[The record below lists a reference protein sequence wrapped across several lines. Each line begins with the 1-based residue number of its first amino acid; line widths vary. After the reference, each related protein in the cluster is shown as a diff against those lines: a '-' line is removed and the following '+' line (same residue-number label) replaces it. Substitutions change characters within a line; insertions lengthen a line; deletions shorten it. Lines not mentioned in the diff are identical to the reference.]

1 MIDHGG
7 AFALLVGA
15 QGDASA
21 QARFGVKWGKS
32 VTEEALVLDD
42 RVVAAETPLEFA
54 KPVALSGASMA
65 ALATTLALAAC
76 GDGGS
81 GGGATGGSPTP
92 TPSTPTP
99 TPIGAAAASRFLG
112 QATLGATKA
121 EIANVQSASY
131 DGWLTAQF
139 ALPRA
144 TSHWDWLVAN
154 GYSAATFINSLSGFD
169 QTIWRQMI
177 VEPDQLRQRVG
188 IALSEMLVIGVDAL
202 NLNWKQFAGAA
213 YFDVL
218 LDNAFGN
225 FRTLM
230 GAITTNAAM
239 ATFLTFLGNRKANP
253 STGSQPD
260 ENYARELM
268 QLFTLGLYQLNPD
281 GSVKTNAGTPLE
293 TYGPADVSGLAR
305 VFTGLNLAS
314 SDSTTP
320 DRYRVPLVMT
330 AAQHETG
337 ASTFLG
343 TTIPAGTEG
352 MAAVNLAL
360 DAIFAHPNV
369 PPFVSKQ
376 LIQRLV
382 TSNPSPAYIGRV
394 SAVFA
399 DNGKGVRGD
408 LKAVIRAILLDTE
421 ARDAAALTST
431 TASKLREPVLRLVGW
446 ARAYSATSP
455 SNAWAIGDTS
465 NPNSRLGQ
473 SIGHSATVFNFF
485 RPGYAPPNTAIAS
498 AGLVAPEFQITNE
511 LSVVAYINYMQALIA
526 NGTGDFKAD
535 YTTILTLAAD
545 SQALIDEVNLVLAN
559 GQLSS
564 ATVTAIKTAV
574 DSIANTGATG
584 PSNRVM
590 TAILLTMAS
599 PDYLTFK

>member
-1 MIDHGG
+1 M
-7 AFALLVGA
+7 AEELLTA
-15 QGDASA
+15 N
-21 QARFGVKWGKS
+21 ARF
-32 VTEEALVLDD
+32 VTDEPFDQAFERGPDIVPAG
-42 RVVAAETPLEFA
+42 
-54 KPVALSGASMA
+54 LSGASLTTLA
-65 ALATTLALAAC
+65 ASLALAAC
-76 GDGGS
+76 SGGGS
-81 GGGATGGSPTP
+81 GVGAIGGGSPTP
-92 TPSTPTP
+92 SPSTPTP
-99 TPIGAAAASRFLG
+99 TPIAAASASRFLG
-112 QATLGATKA
+112 QATMGATKA
-121 EIANVQSASY
+121 EVANVQASSF

-154 GYSAATFINSLSGFD
+154 GYTAATYINALTGFD

-188 IALSEMLVIGVDAL
+188 IALSEMMVVGVDSL

-239 ATFLTFLGNRKANP
+239 GSFLTFLGNKKANTT
-253 STGSQPD
+253 TGAQPD

-268 QLFTLGLYQLNPD
+268 QLFTLGLYQLNAD
-281 GSVKTNAGTPLE
+281 GSVKTSGGKPLE
-293 TYGPADVSGLAR
+293 TYVPADVSGLAR
-305 VFTGLNLAS
+305 VFTGLNLS
-314 SDSTTP
+314 SSVSTTP

-330 AAQHETG
+330 ASQHETG

-360 DAIFAHPNV
+360 DAIFAHSNV

-382 TSNPSPAYIGRV
+382 TSNPSAAYIGRI

-399 DNGKGVRGD
+399 NNGSGVRGD
-408 LKAVIRAILLDTE
+408 LKAVVRAILLDTE
-421 ARDAAALTST
+421 ARDTTLLTST
-431 TASKLREPVLRLVGW
+431 TAGKLREPVHRLTGW
-446 ARAYSATSP
+446 ARAYGATSP

-465 NPNSRLGQ
+465 SGSTRLGQ

-485 RPGYAPPNTAIAS
+485 RPGYAPPNTAIS
-498 AGLVAPEFQITNE
+498 TAGLVAPEFQITNE
-511 LSVVAYINYMQALIA
+511 LSVVGYINYMQALIA
-526 NGTGDFKAD
+526 NGSGDFKAD
-535 YTTILTLAAD
+535 YTTILTLSAD
-545 SQALIDEVNLVLAN
+545 SQALVDEVNLVLAN
-559 GQLSS
+559 GQLPA
-564 ATVTAIKTAV
+564 ATVTAIKAAV
-574 DSIANTGATG
+574 DSIANTGTSG
-584 PSNRVM
+584 PNNRVM

>member
-1 MIDHGG
+1 MTEDFLVIGDHTPSS
-7 AFALLVGA
+7 
-15 QGDASA
+15 ASPPEIA
-21 QARFGVKWGKS
+21 PATVM
-32 VTEEALVLDD
+32 
-42 RVVAAETPLEFA
+42 
-54 KPVALSGASMA
+54 SGASLT
-65 ALATTLALAAC
+65 ALSATLALTGC

-92 TPSTPTP
+92 SPSTPP
-99 TPIGAAAASRFLG
+99 PITGAAASRFLG

-121 EIANVQSASY
+121 EIANVQALSY
-131 DGWLTAQF
+131 DGWINQQF

-154 GYSAATFINSLSGFD
+154 GYSAASFINSLSGFD

-188 IALSEMLVIGVDAL
+188 IALSEILVIGVDGL
-202 NLNWKQFAGAA
+202 NLNWRQFAGAA
-213 YFDVL
+213 YFDLL

-253 STGSQPD
+253 TTGAQPD

-281 GSVKTNAGTPLE
+281 GSIKTNAGTPLE

-314 SDSTTP
+314 SVSTTP

-330 AAQHETG
+330 ASQHESG

-352 MAAVNLAL
+352 MAAINLAL

-369 PPFVSKQ
+369 PPFISKQ

-394 SAVFA
+394 SAIFA
-399 DNGKGVRGD
+399 NNGAGVRGD
-408 LKAVIRAILLDTE
+408 MKAVIRAILLDTE
-421 ARDAAALTST
+421 ARDTAALAST
-431 TASKLREPVLRLVGW
+431 TAGKLREPVARLVGW
-446 ARAYSATSP
+446 ARAFSATSP

-465 NPNSRLGQ
+465 SSSSRLAQ

-485 RPGYAPPNTAIAS
+485 RPGYAPPNTAIS
-498 AGLVAPEFQITNE
+498 NAGLVAPEFQITNE

-545 SQALIDEVNLVLAN
+545 SQALIDEINLVLAN

-564 ATVTAIKTAV
+564 TTVAAIKAAV
-574 DSIANTGATG
+574 DSIANTGASG